1 MGLAII
7 FSGQGN
13 QYAQMFTRFQ
23 NELDR
28 SVIKTIEE
36 NISCPLL
43 PQITLNDSD
52 FFSNYYAQ
60 PIISSYEY
68 LLWQTIRDKLPEL
81 VAVAGYSLGE
91 ITAIAAAIN
100 LTLGELLTL
109 TKARAS
115 LMATSKPSGLMAVS
129 GIRFNQIDHI
139 LIKHNC
145 YLAIKTSEQSF
156 IIGGYSEDLLQ
167 LEAELKSLPGM
178 LRLHSLKVSVA
189 AHTPLLTDKVTPFT
203 SLFNN
208 YSHKLLN
215 LRVVSGTNAA
225 VQYSASDAISAA
237 CSQLAQT
244 INFDRVVNVIV
255 ELGATTILE
264 IGPDRAIQNIV
275 RQLNPRVKVR
285 SIEDFRS
292 FSEVVEWVSKMEETN
307 SY

>member
-13 QYAQMFTRFQ
+13 QHKQMFARFQ
-23 NELDR
+23 SELDL
-28 SVIKTIEE
+28 SLIKTVEK
-36 NISCPLL
+36 NISCSLL
-43 PQITLNDSD
+43 PEITLDDND
-52 FFSNYYAQ
+52 FFSNQYAQ

-68 LLWQTIRDKLPEL
+68 ILWQTIHDKLPEP

-91 ITAIAAAIN
+91 ITAIAAAISLELN
-100 LTLGELLTL
+100 ELLVL

-115 LMATSKPSGLMAVS
+115 LMATSKPSGLVAVS
-129 GIRFNQIDHI
+129 GIRSDQIDLI
-139 LIKHNC
+139 LVKHNC

-156 IIGGYSEDLLQ
+156 IVGGYSKDLLQ

-178 LRLHSLKVSVA
+178 LSIHSLKVSVA
-189 AHTPLLTDKVTPFT
+189 AHTPLLTDKVAPFV

-225 VQYSASDAISAA
+225 VQYSTSAA
-237 CSQLAQT
+237 INAACNQLAQT
-244 INFDRVVNVIV
+244 INFDRLVNVLV
-255 ELGATTILE
+255 ELGATTVLE
-264 IGPDRAIQNIV
+264 IGPSKAIQNIV
-275 RQLNPRVKVR
+275 HKLNPRVKVR

-292 FSEVVEWVSKMEETN
+292 LSEVVEWVSKMGEMN